1 MTVKVGING
10 FGRIG
15 RQSFK
20 AMLDYYSEEMEV
32 VAVNDIGDLP
42 TMAHLLKYDS
52 NYGRF
57 PGTVEVKDNTLVVNG
72 RETRFV
78 CERDPAQLPWG
89 KLGVDYVLESTGIF
103 REREKAAKHLE
114 AGAKK
119 VVISAPAKGPDIT
132 IVLGVNED
140 KYDPDKHHII
150 SNASCTT
157 NYGRFPG
164 TVEVKDNTLVVNGR
178 ETRFVCERDPAQLP
192 WGKLGVDYVLESTGI
207 FREREKAA
215 KHLEA
220 GAKKVVIS
228 APAKGP
234 DITIV
239 LGVNED
245 QYDPDKHHIIS
256 NASCTTNCIAPV
268 MKVLSEKFGVEKA
281 LMTTTHA
288 YTTDQRILDL
298 PHRDLRRARA
308 AALNIIPTTTGAAIA
323 TTLTI
328 PELKGKFHGIA
339 MRVPTPTVSIVDVV
353 ALLGRDTTTE
363 EINDAF
369 RKAAEGKKM
378 KSFLAVCEEPLV
390 SVDFKGDPHSSTVD
404 ALSTMVVAGNLVKVV
419 SWYDNEWAYA
429 CRVADLF
436 HYIAGK

>member
-89 KLGVDYVLESTGIF
+89 E
-103 REREKAAKHLE
+103 
-114 AGAKK
+114 
-119 VVISAPAKGPDIT
+119 
-132 IVLGVNED
+132 
-140 KYDPDKHHII
+140 
-150 SNASCTT
+150 
-157 NYGRFPG
+157 
-164 TVEVKDNTLVVNGR
+164 
-178 ETRFVCERDPAQLP
+178 
-192 WGKLGVDYVLESTGI
+192 LGVDYVLESTGI

-369 RKAAEGKKM
+369 RKAAEGKM
-378 KSFLAVCEEPLV
+378 KSLLAVCEEPLV
-390 SVDFKGDPHSSTVD
+390 SVDFKGDPHSSIVD
-404 ALSTMVVAGNLVKVV
+404 ALSTMVIAGNLVKVV

>member
-52 NYGRF
+52 
-57 PGTVEVKDNTLVVNG
+57 
-72 RETRFV
+72 
-78 CERDPAQLPWG
+78 
-89 KLGVDYVLESTGIF
+89 
-103 REREKAAKHLE
+103 
-114 AGAKK
+114 
-119 VVISAPAKGPDIT
+119 
-132 IVLGVNED
+132 
-140 KYDPDKHHII
+140 
-150 SNASCTT
+150 